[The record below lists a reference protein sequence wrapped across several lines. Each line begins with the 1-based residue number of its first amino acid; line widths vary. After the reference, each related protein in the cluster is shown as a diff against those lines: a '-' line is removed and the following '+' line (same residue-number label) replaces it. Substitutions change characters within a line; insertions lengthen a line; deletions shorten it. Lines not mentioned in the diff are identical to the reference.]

1 MVKQYLQQVWQLFRQ
16 QPVVAWIT
24 VAGTA
29 LSIFLI
35 MLVVMMQQVKVAPFA
50 PESNRDRF
58 LHVRYASITNTAW
71 GDGSSNGALSIQTG
85 KELYGSLTTP
95 ETVTFYTIG
104 VTTYPVNLPGQPSV
118 AVDVCATD
126 SAMAWR
132 LGAALIPVR
141 YCDLPR
147 SRLLPYHSHQHRL
160 SAPPTDKCSP
170 AS

>member
-35 MLVVMMQQVKVAPFA
+35 MLVVM
-50 PESNRDRF
+50 
-58 LHVRYASITNTAW
+58 
-71 GDGSSNGALSIQTG
+71 
-85 KELYGSLTTP
+85 
-95 ETVTFYTIG
+95 G
-104 VTTYPVNLPGQPSV
+104 VTTYPVSLPGQPSV
-118 AVDVCATD
+118 AVDVRATD

-132 LGAALIPVR
+132 LGAALVPVH

-147 SRLLPYHSHQHRL
+147 SRLLPYHSHQHSL